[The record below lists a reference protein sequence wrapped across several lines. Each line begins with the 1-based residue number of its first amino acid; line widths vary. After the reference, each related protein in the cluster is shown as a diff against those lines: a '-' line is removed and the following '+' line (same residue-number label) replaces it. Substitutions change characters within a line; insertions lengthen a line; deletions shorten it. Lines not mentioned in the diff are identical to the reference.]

1 MDSLSHLLAGF
12 GDFLTDPLSLLL
24 AMLGCALGTIVG
36 LLPGIGPSTAI
47 ALLLP
52 VAISLDPQPALI
64 MMAAIYLGSEYGG
77 RIASILLNIPGDAGS
92 VVTTLDGYPMA
103 VQGKASSALAISAIG
118 SFWGSL
124 LSLIGLTFL
133 AMPLASVGLAFSP
146 SAFLA
151 VLVMAVLLSATLVG
165 SSVIRGVIAA
175 LLGMMIATVGTDLQ
189 TGIPRFTFG
198 MTDLLDGIDPI
209 LVIIGVFGIGEVLW
223 AVAHQHDSAP
233 VAASKLDE
241 PRLRPDLS
249 DLRGVRGA
257 MARGSVVGFIA
268 GILPGSGTS
277 LGSFLAYS
285 LEKRV
290 SKTPERFGH
299 GIPEGVAAP
308 EAANNSAVGGAFI
321 PMFTLGIPGSGT
333 TAVLL
338 AYLVVYGLD
347 PGPGFFTENADLA
360 WSIIASM
367 FISTFV
373 LLAMNLPMVST
384 FARIVDIPPRFLL
397 PVIVVL
403 AIVSGLALQNSPFDA
418 VLVVMFGVLGYGM
431 RRVGLSSA
439 LLVIGIIL
447 GGLLETKLREAYL
460 LHNGDLLA
468 VVTEPLALVFYAIGA
483 TAVSLDVW
491 GRLRR
496 RFQEPS
502 ANADTPSSAAEDQ
515 RLSR

>member
-1 MDSLSHLLAGF
+1 MDSLSHLISGF
-12 GDFLTDPLSLLL
+12 GDFLSDPLSLLL
-24 AMLGCALGTIVG
+24 AFVGCALGTIVG

-52 VAISLDPQPALI
+52 VAISLDPAPALI
-64 MMAAIYLGSEYGG
+64 MMAALYLGSEYGG

-103 VQGKASSALAISAIG
+103 VQGKASSALAISAVG

-124 LSLIGLTFL
+124 LSLVGLTFL
-133 AMPLASVGLAFSP
+133 AMPLANVGLAFSP
-146 SAFLA
+146 AAFLA
-151 VLVMAVLLSATLVG
+151 VLVMAIVLSAILVG
-165 SSVIRGVIAA
+165 DSVVRGIIAA
-175 LLGMMIATVGTDLQ
+175 LLGMMIATIGTDLQ

-198 MTDLLDGIDPI
+198 LTDLLDGIDPI

-223 AVAHQHDSAP
+223 AVGHQDDSAP
-233 VAASKLDE
+233 VRHTTGDQ

-257 MARGSVVGFIA
+257 MARGSIIGFLA
-268 GILPGSGTS
+268 GIVPGPGTS

-285 LEKRV
+285 FEKRV

-299 GIPEGVAAP
+299 GAPEGVASP

-338 AYLVVYGLD
+338 AYLIVYGLD

-373 LLAMNLPMVST
+373 LLGMNLPMVST
-384 FARIVDIPPRFLL
+384 FARIVEIPSRFLL

-403 AIVSGLALQNSPFDA
+403 AIVAGLALQNSPFDA
-418 VLVVMFGVLGYGM
+418 VLVVVFGVLGYGM
-431 RRVGLSSA
+431 RRIGLSSA
-439 LLVIGIIL
+439 VLVIGIIL

-460 LHNGDLLA
+460 LANGDMVA
-468 VVTEPLALVFYAIGA
+468 VLTDPLGLVFYGIGVA
-483 TAVSLDVW
+483 AVALDIW

-496 RFQEPS
+496 RS
-502 ANADTPSSAAEDQ
+502 RRPSSESDEQRAAPDEHS
-515 RLSR
+515 LSR